1 MVARRALLM
10 AMRGW
15 DKLPE
20 GMIHPDVVLME
31 NAFLKDMSEE
41 QIMIQL
47 QRIRRQRR

>member
-1 MVARRALLM
+1 M

-20 GMIHPDVVLME
+20 GMIHLDVVLME